1 MSRYVTESY
10 FNTVRTLPIA
20 LAQTE
25 LKRETSLRLCSINLV
40 QGEVLEMHALNLQVI
55 RFLTP
60 GVSPSSEIS
69 IFGVAS
75 VGLQLGGMATGM
87 IGVVPIDNVGV
98 ASHVPYQPCRITA
111 PGLYHVV
118 VRNHANNV
126 DMSVSV
132 TGSVKI
138 FK

>member
-1 MSRYVTESY
+1 MSRYITENY
-10 FNTVRTLPIA
+10 FNTVRTLPISVSQA
-20 LAQTE
+20 E
-25 LKRETSLRLCSINLV
+25 LKRETSLRLCSIQVEL
-40 QGEVLEMHALNLQVI
+40 GEVLEMHALNLQII

-60 GVSPSSEIS
+60 GASPSSEIS

-87 IGVVPIDNVGV
+87 IGVVMIDNVGV

-126 DMSVSV
+126 DVAVSV